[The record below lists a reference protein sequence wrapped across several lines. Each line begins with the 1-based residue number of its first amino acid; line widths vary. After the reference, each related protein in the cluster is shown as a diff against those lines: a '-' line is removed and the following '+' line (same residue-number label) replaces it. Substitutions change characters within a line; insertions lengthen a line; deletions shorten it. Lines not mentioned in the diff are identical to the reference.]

1 MPACDDIRAINWT
14 ESALY
19 PDIGRIGGR
28 NAVIG
33 TTTKVCLAVGLLFL
47 LELSA
52 PDINIRLRIIGLI
65 VCWPAC
71 SSLPLNSRSIISA
84 IADETVREMKSL
96 VEPPFFFC
104 SVFRYRY
111 DNSSGW
117 SMMASDQPEG
127 WCRAQHDPAQSE
139 TSHGGR
145 FGWPLPGKHLAGFI
159 GMRSFRRIRRVSVH
173 FVPRNVFV

>member
-14 ESALY
+14 KLALY

-65 VCWPAC
+65 V
-71 SSLPLNSRSIISA
+71 
-84 IADETVREMKSL
+84 
-96 VEPPFFFC
+96 
-104 SVFRYRY
+104 
-111 DNSSGW
+111 
-117 SMMASDQPEG
+117 
-127 WCRAQHDPAQSE
+127 
-139 TSHGGR
+139 
-145 FGWPLPGKHLAGFI
+145 LAGMLVLTAQFAI
-159 GMRSFRRIRRVSVH
+159 DNFRHRR
-173 FVPRNVFV
+173 